1 MKKIALSLLLALGL
15 GNFQSADAKKEHI
28 LPIPQELKATD
39 GKLTLAAGSSVT
51 VSGVKNSPALVK
63 FFKEFGIT
71 NVSFVETGGKVSVKM
86 VDNIAGAHDYD
97 LYGYDNEAYT
107 LKVTAAGIEITAVKP
122 VGVIRA
128 AQTLTQ
134 LAEGYTA
141 ESGVNLEYV
150 DITDWPAFKLRGYMH
165 DIGRS
170 YMSVPMLKQHI
181 NLLSRFKVNTF
192 HWHLT
197 ENQGF
202 RFEVKSPA
210 GKDYSKLNAASSM
223 TRDEGKFYT
232 QAECKEVFDYAMER
246 GVVVIPEI
254 DIPGH
259 SEAFTRAFGF
269 NMQDAK
275 ALPILKDILTQVS
288 EVFKGAPYLHIGA
301 DEVTTNV
308 AFLNTILDYIHSLGM
323 KGVVWNPVNGINLGE
338 LHSDMFQM
346 WGTRGKAVAGKPNID
361 CRYNYT
367 NHFDVF
373 ADLVGIY
380 KSNIYYEKQGN
391 ETVAGAI
398 SGMWND
404 RRLENEQQIVAQNNF
419 YANVIASMSRAWQ
432 GGGERYI
439 DNCNNGGTNGGG
451 GVMLPNT
458 GKEYEDFKNWENR
471 FVFHKAHS
479 LDSVAAQIPYV
490 KQSNVRWRISD
501 AFYNG
506 GDASKVFPPETMK
519 DKAEIL
525 PDSYQYEGQTYN
537 TGMATGAGIYLS
549 HTWGNSI
556 IHGFFNNPGFDQTA
570 YAWTYVYSDK
580 DQKVGAQIEF
590 QNYSRSEQD
599 GVPATGW
606 DHYGSKIWLN
616 GKEIPAPAYKNAGK
630 NPSSKEDALYD
641 ENFAARKPIA
651 VNLVKGWNK
660 VFLKLPYL
668 NKGYRLK
675 KWQFTFV
682 LTDMEGKAAVEG
694 LIYSPNKCKDEAA
707 EMVAAKVSEVKSV
720 RNAKVK
726 DQPGYYDASAAEALD
741 AAIAKVE
748 KTYSQDMTKEEREAQ
763 VKELDAALKA
773 FNVALATAKIVMPKM
788 SDASHAYYYTLS
800 TPLRGNRFATSK
812 GANTDMV
819 GETAKTNNAA
829 WKFVSRA
836 DKTLDIVNYDGTF
849 VSPKSAGNT
858 ALKTQKTSPE
868 KGWTLG
874 KADEMGYFIITSGDV
889 QFNQTNS
896 ASQGYK
902 VFNWGSGNNTN
913 DTGCK
918 YVIKATDIAE
928 DAVGPVMPEA
938 GKNYYFANQHKMGDQ
953 YFYDNNGQVGF
964 GAQKMADR
972 KSYVWTCVSAGN
984 GNFYFKNLETNR
996 YFAWKS
1002 LSTTACEWALST
1014 QQVTNPGC
1022 YRMQAVKQGGSNIM
1036 VCKKGS
1042 FDQAQNGGY
1051 YNETFSSDFRFELC
1065 NNKDWDDT
1073 PVVPIN
1079 YYSSKFGENMVRIFW
1094 KSTSSGDAA
1103 GMVSSTGNFMNML
1116 AKSNPADMTAKDQLW
1131 SLVGTEEGFLLQ
1143 NMAAGEKLAL
1153 HVAGTGNGAEAKLVN
1168 KNIACKWL
1176 LIDKGGSFAIVPSTN
1191 KGMSL
1196 NSYGGARKELK
1207 LYNADDPGSKWQLQP
1222 GIVPAF
1228 TMQTVVEGE
1237 NPYGNVRT
1245 VAGNLRFAIDGQALI
1260 SAVYSDATGENTY
1273 YLPAKAQVELTQAAG
1288 ARGFANGGLFVG
1300 NQQQDKVKFTV
1311 GDKLDAVKAVF
1322 KASLDNGVVLYFT
1335 PDAKGKPYRI
1345 PAIATA
1351 KNGDIFAISDNRPC
1365 GMDIGYGEVDMKCRI
1380 STDNGKTWGKEFFI
1394 ADGVGDNHGGQV
1406 WKTGFGDAAVVADC
1420 ERNELL
1426 VMMVCGKTVCH
1437 NGNYIPNS
1445 PQSNPNRVAQVR
1457 AKLNEKTGKWEW
1469 TKPVEVTETIYSKFV
1484 KNGQATVKSLFIGSG
1499 RICQSR
1505 VTKVGDY
1512 YRLYCAVWTKNEG
1525 NRVIYSDDF
1534 GKTWD
1539 VLGSLDERPGR
1550 GGDEPKCEEMPNGNV
1565 ILSSRRNGRLF
1576 NIYTYTDVKTGK
1588 GKWQTEQ
1595 WSENQTGGIKVGN
1608 STNGEIMLIKA
1619 IRVSNGEKVDLALQ
1633 SVPWGNGRS
1642 DVGFF
1647 YKEIKEETQGSALKL
1662 AQYWKKGM
1670 QVSHVGS
1677 AYSTMSIQKDNK
1689 IAFFFEEEPG
1699 NYCMVYIPL
1708 TVEQITKG
1716 EFKLDEDAY
1725 IETGIGEVV
1734 VDAVKGNAIYDLAGR
1749 RVLNPTKGLYIING
1763 KKVILK

>member
-15 GNFQSADAKKEHI
+15 GTFQSADAKKEHI
-28 LPIPQELKATD
+28 LPYPQKLEATD
-39 GKLTLAAGSSVT
+39 GKLTLASGSAVT
-51 VSGVKNSPALVK
+51 VAGLKDSPALVN

-71 NVSFVETGGKVSVKM
+71 NVSFSETGNSGNVVVKM
-86 VDNIAGAHDYD
+86 VDQINGAYD
-97 LYGYDNEAYT
+97 HQLADYDNEAYT
-107 LKVTAAGIEITAVKP
+107 LKVTAAGIEISAVKP

-134 LAEGYTA
+134 LAEGYA
-141 ESGVNLEYV
+141 EGSGVNLEYV
-150 DITDWPAFKLRGYMH
+150 DITDWPAFKLRGVMH
-165 DIGRS
+165 DVGRS
-170 YMSVPMLKQHI
+170 FIEYAELKKQI
-181 NLLSRFKVNTF
+181 ELLSRFKVNTF

-197 ENQGF
+197 ENLAW
-202 RFEVKSPA
+202 RFEVKAFP
-210 GKDYSKLNAASSM
+210 KLTQGQFM
-223 TRDEGKFYT
+223 VRQKGKFYT
-232 QAECKEVFDYAMER
+232 QEQCKDLVQFAQER
-246 GVVVIPEI
+246 GVTIIPEI

-259 SEAFTRAFGF
+259 SKAFRDALGYD
-269 NMQDAK
+269 MQSEEGK
-275 ALPILKDILTQVS
+275 AALKEIFKEVV
-288 EVFKGAPYLHIGA
+288 EVFSNSPYIHIGG
-301 DEVTTNV
+301 DEVATTE
-308 AFLNTILDYIHSLGM
+308 AYLNEMITYIKDTYG
-323 KGVVWNPVNGINLGE
+323 KKIVVWNPIRDVNVGNLKA
-338 LHSDMFQM
+338 DMCQL
-346 WGTRGKAVAGKPNID
+346 WSTAGKKVTGKANID
-361 CRYNYT
+361 CRYNYV
-367 NHFDVF
+367 NHFDVY
-373 ADLVGIY
+373 ADLVGIF
-380 KSNIYYEKQGN
+380 KSNIYYTDKGN
-391 ETVAGAI
+391 AEVAGTI
-398 SGMWND
+398 SATWND
-404 RRLENEQQIVAQNNF
+404 TKTKNDEQLIKQNNF
-419 YANVIASMSRAWQ
+419 YANALASAERAWRGGGKQYVEQ
-432 GGGERYI
+432 GG
-439 DNCNNGGTNGGG
+439 TT
-451 GVMLPNT
+451 LPNS
-458 GKEYEDFKNWENR
+458 GAEYDEFKNWETR
-471 FVFHKAHS
+471 FLFHKAHS
-479 LDSVAAQIPYV
+479 LKNEPIAYV
-490 KQSNVRWRISD
+490 KQTNVRWRITD
-501 AFYNG
+501 PFPNDGNNALQL
-506 GDASKVFPPETMK
+506 PPEK
-519 DKAEIL
+519 DQSEIL
-525 PDSYQYEGQTYN
+525 PDAFEYQGETYHSHL
-537 TGMATGAGIYLS
+537 ATGAGIYLRHIWHPTIPS
-549 HTWGNSI
+549 
-556 IHGFFNNPGFDQTA
+556 FFKNPSDNQTA
-570 YAWTYVYSDK
+570 YAWTYVYSPK
-580 DQKVGAQIEF
+580 AQKVGAQIEF
-590 QNYSRSEQD
+590 YTYSRS
-599 GVPATGW
+599 GW
-606 DHYGSKIWLN
+606 EKGPDAGNWDRRGSKVWLN
-616 GKEIPAPAYKNAGK
+616 GKEIPAPVWEQPGK
-630 NPSSKEDALYD
+630 EIPQDHATEGLAN
-641 ENFAARKPIA
+641 ENFTARPVVQLELKE
-651 VNLVKGWNK
+651 GWNK
-660 VFLKLPYL
+660 VFMRLPHV
-668 NKGYRLK
+668 NNGGTKRD

-682 LTDMEGKAAVEG
+682 FTDTKGVNAVEG
-694 LIYSPNKCKDEAA
+694 LIYSPNQCKDEAA
-707 EMVAAKVSEVKSV
+707 EMVAAKVAEVKAV

-726 DQPGYYDASAAEALD
+726 DQPGYYDVSAAEALD

-748 KTYSQDMTKEEREAQ
+748 KTYSQDMTKEQREAQ
-763 VKELDAALKA
+763 VKDLDAALKA
-773 FNVALATAKIVMPKM
+773 FNAALATAKIVMPKL
-788 SDASHAYYYTLS
+788 SDAAHTYYYTLS

-812 GANTDMV
+812 GANADMV

-902 VFNWGSGNNTN
+902 VYNWGSGNNTN

-918 YVIKATDIAE
+918 YVIKATDVAE
-928 DAVGPVMPEA
+928 DVVGPVMPEA
-938 GKNYYFANQHKMGDQ
+938 GKNYYFINQHKLGDQ
-953 YFYDNNGQVGF
+953 YFYDNNGEVGF

-972 KSYVWTCVSAGN
+972 KNYVWTCVSAGN
-984 GNFYFKNLETNR
+984 GNFYFKNLESNR

-1014 QQVTNPGC
+1014 QQVTNAGC

-1036 VCKKGS
+1036 VCKRGA

-1051 YNETFSSDFRFELC
+1051 YNDTYSSDFRFELC
-1065 NNKDWDDT
+1065 NNRDWDET
-1073 PVVPIN
+1073 PVVPVN
-1079 YYSSKFGENMVRIFW
+1079 YYSQNYGDNWVRIFW
-1094 KSTSSGDAA
+1094 KSTSTGDAA
-1103 GMVSSTGNFMNML
+1103 GLMSATGNFVNMA
-1116 AKSNPADMTAKDQLW
+1116 AKSNANDMTTKDQLW

-1143 NMAAGEKLAL
+1143 NMAAGADLAL
-1153 HVAGTGNGAEAKLVN
+1153 NVSGTGNGAEAKLVK
-1168 KNIACKWL
+1168 KNVACKWL

-1196 NSYGGARKELK
+1196 NSYGGARMQMK
-1207 LYNADDPGSKWQLQP
+1207 LYDANDQGSKWQLQP

-1228 TMQTVVEGE
+1228 TMQTIVDGE

-1245 VAGNLRFAIDGQALI
+1245 VAGNLRFAIDGQAFV
-1260 SAVYSDATGENTY
+1260 SAVYSDAVGENTY
-1273 YLPAKAQVELTQAAG
+1273 YLPNKAKVELTQAAG

-1300 NQQQDKVKFTV
+1300 EQQQEKIKFTV

-1322 KASLDNGVVLYFT
+1322 KASLENGVVLYFT
-1335 PDAKGKPYRI
+1335 PDAKNKPYRI

-1380 STDNGKTWGKEFFI
+1380 STDNGKTWGEEFFI

-1437 NGNYIPNS
+1437 DGNYIPNS
-1445 PQSNPNRVAQVR
+1445 PRSNPNRVAQVR

-1469 TKPVEVTETIYSKFV
+1469 TKPVEVTETIYPKFV

-1512 YRLYCAVWTKNEG
+1512 YRLYCAVWTSNEG

-1576 NIYTYTDVKTGK
+1576 NVYTYTDVKTGK
-1588 GKWQTEQ
+1588 GSWQTEQ

-1608 STNGEIMLIKA
+1608 STNGEIMLVKA
-1619 IRVSNGEKVDLALQ
+1619 VRVSNGEKVDLALQ
-1633 SVPWGNGRS
+1633 SVPWGDNRS
-1642 DVGFF
+1642 NVGFF
-1647 YKEIKEETQGSALKL
+1647 YKEIKKETQGSALKL
-1662 AQYWKKGM
+1662 AQNWTRGM
-1670 QVSHVGS
+1670 QVSYVGS
-1677 AYSTMSIQKDNK
+1677 AYSTMSIQKDHK

-1734 VDAVKGNAIYDLAGR
+1734 ADAVKENAIYDLAGR
-1749 RVLNPTKGLYIING
+1749 RVLHPTKGLYIING